1 MHRAHIRYEGGKKI
15 PEKGLILCL
24 IVQEKSGSLVS
35 RSTHQAVGGIAIAYR
50 VRHGDVAQMGERY
63 VRNVQVRGSIPL
75 ISTIFWVQR
84 FTAHG
89 SGLLYRCSWNSPLYV
104 VMR

>member
-1 MHRAHIRYEGGKKI
+1 MHGAHIGYEGGKKI

-75 ISTIFWVQR
+75 ISTIFSR
-84 FTAHG
+84 FMVNVLVSV
-89 SGLLYRCSWNSPLYV
+89 SGIA
-104 VMR
+104 